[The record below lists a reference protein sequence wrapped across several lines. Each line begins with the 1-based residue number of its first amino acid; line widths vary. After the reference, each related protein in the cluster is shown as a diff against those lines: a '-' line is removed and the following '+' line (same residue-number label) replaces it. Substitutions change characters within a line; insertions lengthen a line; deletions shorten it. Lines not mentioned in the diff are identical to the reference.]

1 MKMINKTNIAAILLS
16 ASLVTTTSCE
26 AVKNSNNQQKG
37 TVIGAAAG
45 AVLGGVLGNNLG
57 KGKNAPA
64 GAVLG
69 GIVGGV
75 AGNVI
80 GRSMD
85 KQAKEIKETLPG
97 AEVERVGEGIK
108 VTMKENMVNF
118 GFDSSNLTAAAKQN
132 LDKLAEVLTNNPDTN
147 INIYG
152 HTDSK
157 GSDEYNLGL
166 SDRRAAAVK
175 AYLATKGVASSRMF
189 TMGVGEKD
197 PIASND
203 TEAGRAQNRR
213 VEFAITANEDMINDA
228 KTDGQN

>member
-1 MKMINKTNIAAILLS
+1 MNIFNKTNIAALFIS
-16 ASLVTTTSCE
+16 SSLVLTSCE
-26 AVKNSNNQQKG
+26 AVQNANNQQKG
-37 TVIGAAAG
+37 TVIGSAAG
-45 AVLGGVLGNNLG
+45 AVIGGVLGNNIG
-57 KGKNAPA
+57 KGKNAPV

-80 GRSMD
+80 GRNMD

-118 GFDSSNLTAAAKQN
+118 GFDSSNLTSAAMAN
-132 LDKLAEVLTNNPDTN
+132 LDKLAEVLINNPDTN

-157 GSDEYNLGL
+157 GSDEYNLSL

-175 AYLATKGVASSRMF
+175 SYLASKGIASSRMIP
-189 TMGVGEKD
+189 MGVGEKE
-197 PIASND
+197 PIATND
-203 TEAGRAQNRR
+203 TDAGRAQNRR
-213 VEFAITANEDMINDA
+213 VEFAITANEEMIKDA
-228 KTDGQN
+228 QNAQ

>member
-1 MKMINKTNIAAILLS
+1 MKLFNKTNIAALFIT
-16 ASLVTTTSCE
+16 ASLTMTSCE
-26 AVKNSNNQQKG
+26 AVRNSNNQQKG
-37 TVIGAAAG
+37 TVIGAS
-45 AVLGGVLGNNLG
+45 
-57 KGKNAPA
+57 A

-69 GIVGGV
+69 GILGNNIGKGKNAPLGAVLGGVVGGV

-80 GRSMD
+80 GNKMD

-118 GFDSSNLTAAAKQN
+118 GFDSSNLTGIAQTN
-132 LDKLAEVLTNNPDTN
+132 LDKLAQILINNPDTN

-152 HTDSK
+152 YTDSK
-157 GSDEYNLGL
+157 GADSYNLSL

-175 AYLATKGVASSRMF
+175 NYLSSKGISSSRMN
-189 TMGVGEKD
+189 TMGMGEAD
-197 PIASND
+197 PIASNSTD
-203 TEAGRAQNRR
+203 EGRAQNRR

-228 KTDGQN
+228 KTAQ

>member
-1 MKMINKTNIAAILLS
+1 MKIFNTTNIAAFFITSTMML
-16 ASLVTTTSCE
+16 TSCE
-26 AVKNSNNQQKG
+26 SVKNANNQQKG
-37 TVIGAAAG
+37 TVIGTAAG
-45 AVLGGVLGNNLG
+45 AVIGGVLGNNLG

-80 GRSMD
+80 GRNMD

-118 GFDSSNLTAAAKQN
+118 GFDSSDLTSAAKAN
-132 LDKLAEVLTNNPDTN
+132 LDKLAQVLKNNMDTN

-157 GSDEYNLGL
+157 GTDAYNLSL
-166 SDRRAAAVK
+166 SERRAAAVK
-175 AYLATKGVASSRMF
+175 NYLVSQGVSAGRMF
-189 TMGVGEKD
+189 TMGVGEKE
-197 PIASND
+197 PVASND
-203 TEAGRAQNRR
+203 TDAGRAENRR
-213 VEFAITANEDMINDA
+213 VEFAITANQEMINDA
-228 KTDGQN
+228 NSGK

>member
-1 MKMINKTNIAAILLS
+1 MNIFNKTNIAAFFVSTSLLM
-16 ASLVTTTSCE
+16 TTSCE
-26 AVKNSNNQQKG
+26 SVKNANNQQKG

-45 AVLGGVLGNNLG
+45 AVLGGVLGNNIG

-80 GRSMD
+80 GRNMD

-118 GFDSSNLTAAAKQN
+118 AFDSSNLTPAAMAN
-132 LDKLAEVLTNNPDTN
+132 LDKLAEVLKNNLDTN

-157 GSDEYNLGL
+157 GTDAYNLSL

-175 AYLATKGVASSRMF
+175 SYLVSKGVSASRML
-189 TMGVGEKD
+189 TMGMGEKE
-197 PIASND
+197 PVATND
-203 TEAGRAQNRR
+203 TDAGRAQNRR

-228 KTDGQN
+228 KTAQ

>member
-1 MKMINKTNIAAILLS
+1 MNIFNKTNIAALFIS
-16 ASLVTTTSCE
+16 SSLVLTSCE
-26 AVKNSNNQQKG
+26 AVQNANNQQKG
-37 TVIGAAAG
+37 TVIGTAAG
-45 AVLGGVLGNNLG
+45 AVIGGVLGNNIG
-57 KGKNAPA
+57 KGKNAPV

-80 GRSMD
+80 GRNMD

-118 GFDSSNLTAAAKQN
+118 GFDSSNLTSAAMAN
-132 LDKLAEVLTNNPDTN
+132 LDKLAEVLINNPDTN

-157 GSDEYNLGL
+157 GSDEYNLSL

-175 AYLATKGVASSRMF
+175 SYLASKGIASSRMIP
-189 TMGVGEKD
+189 MGVGEKE
-197 PIASND
+197 PIATND
-203 TEAGRAQNRR
+203 TDAGRAQNRR
-213 VEFAITANEDMINDA
+213 VEFAITANEEMIKDA
-228 KTDGQN
+228 QNAQ

>member
-1 MKMINKTNIAAILLS
+1 MKIFSKTNIAALFIS
-16 ASLVTTTSCE
+16 ASMLTMTSCE

-37 TVIGAAAG
+37 TAIGTAAG
-45 AVLGGVLGNNLG
+45 AILGGVLGNNLG
-57 KGKNAPA
+57 KGKNAPL

-69 GIVGGV
+69 GVVGGV

-80 GRSMD
+80 GNKMD
-85 KQAKEIKETLPG
+85 KQAKAIKETLPG

-118 GFDSSNLTAAAKQN
+118 GFDSSDLTASAKAN
-132 LDKLAEVLTNNPDTN
+132 LDKLAEVLVDNLDTN

-152 HTDSK
+152 YTDSK
-157 GSDEYNLGL
+157 GTEAYNLSL

-175 AYLATKGVASSRMF
+175 SYLASKGVSAMRMN
-189 TMGVGEKD
+189 TMGMGEAS
-197 PIASND
+197 PIASNSTD
-203 TEAGRAQNRR
+203 AGRAENRR

-228 KTDGQN
+228 KTAQ

>member
-1 MKMINKTNIAAILLS
+1 MKFFNTTNIAAFFITSTMML
-16 ASLVTTTSCE
+16 TSCE
-26 AVKNSNNQQKG
+26 SVKNANNQQNG
-37 TVIGAAAG
+37 TVICTAAG
-45 AVLGGVLGNNLG
+45 AVIGGVLGNNLG

-80 GRSMD
+80 GRNMD

-118 GFDSSNLTAAAKQN
+118 GFDSSDLTSAAKAN
-132 LDKLAEVLTNNPDTN
+132 LDKLAQVLKNNMDTN

-157 GSDEYNLGL
+157 GTDAYNLSL
-166 SDRRAAAVK
+166 SERRAAAVK
-175 AYLATKGVASSRMF
+175 NYLVSQGVSAGRMF
-189 TMGVGEKD
+189 TMGVGEKE
-197 PIASND
+197 PVASND
-203 TEAGRAQNRR
+203 TDAGRAENRR
-213 VEFAITANEDMINDA
+213 VEFAITANEEMINDA
-228 KTDGQN
+228 NSGQ

>member
-1 MKMINKTNIAAILLS
+1 MKILNRTNVAALFLSTGLL
-16 ASLVTTTSCE
+16 LTSCE
-26 AVKNSNNQQKG
+26 SVQNANNQQKG
-37 TVIGAAAG
+37 TVIGTAAG
-45 AVLGGVLGNNLG
+45 AVIGGVLGNNLG

-80 GRSMD
+80 GRNMD

-97 AEVERVGEGIK
+97 AEVERVGEGIR

-118 GFDSSNLTAAAKQN
+118 GFDSSDLTSSAKAN
-132 LDKLAEVLTNNPDTN
+132 LDKLAEVLKNNPDTN

-157 GSDEYNLGL
+157 GTEAYNQSL
-166 SDRRAAAVK
+166 SERRAASVRS
-175 AYLATKGVASSRMF
+175 YLISKGVASSRMI
-189 TMGVGEKD
+189 TMGVGESE
-197 PIASND
+197 PIATND
-203 TEAGRAQNRR
+203 TDAGRAENRR
-213 VEFAITANEDMINDA
+213 VEFAITANEDMIKDA
-228 KTDGQN
+228 ADGN

>member
-1 MKMINKTNIAAILLS
+1 MKIFSTTNIAAFFITSTMML
-16 ASLVTTTSCE
+16 TSCE
-26 AVKNSNNQQKG
+26 AVKNANNQQKG
-37 TVIGAAAG
+37 TVIGTAAG
-45 AVLGGVLGNNLG
+45 AVIGGVLGNNLG

-80 GRSMD
+80 GRNMD

-118 GFDSSNLTAAAKQN
+118 GFDSSDLTSAAKAN
-132 LDKLAEVLTNNPDTN
+132 LDKLAQVLKNNMDTN

-157 GSDEYNLGL
+157 GTDAYNLSL
-166 SDRRAAAVK
+166 SERRAAAVK
-175 AYLATKGVASSRMF
+175 NYLVSQGVSAGRMF
-189 TMGVGEKD
+189 TMGVGEKE
-197 PIASND
+197 PVASND
-203 TEAGRAQNRR
+203 TDAGRAENRR
-213 VEFAITANEDMINDA
+213 VEFAITANQEMINDA
-228 KTDGQN
+228 NSGQ

>member
-1 MKMINKTNIAAILLS
+1 MKFLNKTNFAGLFLS
-16 ASLVTTTSCE
+16 AGLLFTSCE
-26 AVKNSNNQQKG
+26 SVQNANNQQKG
-37 TVIGAAAG
+37 TVIGATAG

-80 GRSMD
+80 GRNMD

-97 AEVERVGEGIK
+97 AEVERVGEGIR

-118 GFDSSNLTAAAKQN
+118 GFDSSELTAAAKAN
-132 LDKLAEVLTNNPDTN
+132 LNKLATVLKNNMDTN

-157 GSDEYNLGL
+157 GTDAYNLSL
-166 SDRRAAAVK
+166 SERRAAAVK
-175 AYLATKGVASSRMF
+175 SYLVSQGVASSRMI
-189 TMGVGEKD
+189 TMGMGEKEPVANNNTD
-197 PIASND
+197 
-203 TEAGRAQNRR
+203 AGRAENRR
-213 VEFAITANEDMINDA
+213 VEFAITANEEMINEA
-228 KTDGQN
+228 QNNN

>member
-1 MKMINKTNIAAILLS
+1 MRLLNKTNIAALFLS
-16 ASLVTTTSCE
+16 AGLLLTSCE
-26 AVKNSNNQQKG
+26 AVQNANNQQKG
-37 TVIGAAAG
+37 TVIGTAAG
-45 AVLGGVLGNNLG
+45 AVIGGVLGNNLG

-80 GRSMD
+80 GRNMD

-97 AEVERVGEGIK
+97 AEVERVNEGIK

-118 GFDSSNLTAAAKQN
+118 AFDSADLTSTAKAN
-132 LDKLAEVLTNNPDTN
+132 LDKLATVLKNNMDTN

-157 GSDEYNLGL
+157 GTDAYNQSL
-166 SDRRAAAVK
+166 SERRANAVRS
-175 AYLATKGVASSRMF
+175 YLISQGVAASRMI
-189 TMGVGEKD
+189 TMGVGEKE
-197 PIASND
+197 PIASNSTD
-203 TEAGRAQNRR
+203 AGRAENRR
-213 VEFAITANEDMINDA
+213 VEFAITANAEMIEDA
-228 KTDGQN
+228 QSGQ